1 MPGSQELYHL
11 PGFHEPFSAISHLIG
26 TVVFFVLGLLLLRRG
41 RGDWRRQIFLG
52 IFAATAVFC
61 LAMSGVYHMMVR
73 GGVAHGVLGRLDF
86 GGIYLLIAGTFTPG
100 HGILFRCPSR
110 WWPLLSIW
118 GAAILGLTIDENIPG
133 GGCGRWRAIA
143 LGDSCVAHIRGE
155 QVLTCFPLDN
165 STSFSNRPRL
175 LPSNSLHNKSVI
187 EHLYTVEESW
197 KRGDIF
203 YLMTDALACWFIK
216 ETEVGQRPWKFLRE
230 LDLPNQ
236 DSLFQDWVEGLR
248 ASKAMRND
256 DVTLLLV
263 SLGS

>member
-1 MPGSQELYHL
+1 MLAMHISTKTFWAQKRGSDPKEYEDAAWVRK
-11 PGFHEPFSAISHLIG
+11 PLIDAQG
-26 TVVFFVLGLLLLRRG
+26 THFRFAVADGATESSYAEIWAKQLVRAFCKGLLDHHTIWDNLANLQQRWSQIVSERVMAQG
-41 RGDWRRQIFLG
+41 R
-52 IFAATAVFC
+52 
-61 LAMSGVYHMMVR
+61 
-73 GGVAHGVLGRLDF
+73 
-86 GGIYLLIAGTFTPG
+86 
-100 HGILFRCPSR
+100 
-110 WWPLLSIW
+110 PLPWYAEEKIRD
-118 GAAILGLTIDENIPG
+118 GAFAAILGLTIDEDVPS

-165 STSFSNRPRL
+165 SISFSNRPRL

-187 EHLYTVEESW
+187 EHLYTVEETW

-216 ETEVGQRPWKFLRE
+216 EIEVGQRPWRFLRE

-236 DSLFQDWVEGLR
+236 DSLFQNWVEGLR

-256 DVTLLLV
+256 DVTLMLV
-263 SLGS
+263 NLQS

>member
-100 HGILFRCPSR
+100 HGILFRGPLR

-118 GAAILGLTIDENIPG
+118 GAAILGLTMKAIVYQGVPHYLSLTFFLTLGWFGVFSAALLYRRYGFLFILPLVLG
-133 GGCGRWRAIA
+133 G
-143 LGDSCVAHIRGE
+143 
-155 QVLTCFPLDN
+155 
-165 STSFSNRPRL
+165 
-175 LPSNSLHNKSVI
+175 
-187 EHLYTVEESW
+187 
-197 KRGDIF
+197 
-203 YLMTDALACWFIK
+203 
-216 ETEVGQRPWKFLRE
+216 
-230 LDLPNQ
+230 
-236 DSLFQDWVEGLR
+236 
-248 ASKAMRND
+248 
-256 DVTLLLV
+256 
-263 SLGS
+263 